1 MIRASCEGDHHV
13 FNVVNPTPVGLAQ
26 FGVDPNGPLPE
37 AHQEVCVHETVCPLS
52 ADAQQQFLEYL
63 ERSPLP
69 EDNYGIQAFCV
80 AKSCLAEFILD
91 SNNSD
96 TNSDNN

>member
-1 MIRASCEGDHHV
+1 MIRASCEGDHHRSI
-13 FNVVNPTPVGLAQ
+13 VVDPTPVDLAR
-26 FGVDPNGPLPE
+26 FGVDLCQKHINKFVP
-37 AHQEVCVHETVCPLS
+37 ETVCPLS

-69 EDNYGIQAFCV
+69 EEDYGIQAFCA
-80 AKSCLAEFILD
+80 AKSCLAEFMLD
-91 SNNSD
+91 SNISD